1 MNIITKTPIQTFLEW
16 PVHLVATLIV
26 VSAIIMMIIALK
38 TKSSRTMEIFS
49 GFAFFSLFLFL
60 FSYAMCSIFLRV
72 DTDRYTYTATLD
84 DSYSVNE
91 LYEKYTNVTYDEET
105 QIYTFD
111 DR

>member
-16 PVHLVATLIV
+16 PAHLVATLII

-38 TKSSRTMEIFS
+38 TKSSRSIEIFS